1 MHTWVLWKMVFQ
13 RFAGHHRPYTARI
26 LSEEFNSMYICID
39 CEYLSFFHPAK
50 MYKYSKFI
58 YLARITF
65 NFYIKKNEFI

>member
-1 MHTWVLWKMVFQ
+1 MLNV
-13 RFAGHHRPYTARI
+13 GGARLEI
-26 LSEEFNSMYICID
+26 SRDMQMPRYSSYRDTVGTEYNSIYID
-39 CEYLSFFHPAK
+39 CEYLSFFYPAK